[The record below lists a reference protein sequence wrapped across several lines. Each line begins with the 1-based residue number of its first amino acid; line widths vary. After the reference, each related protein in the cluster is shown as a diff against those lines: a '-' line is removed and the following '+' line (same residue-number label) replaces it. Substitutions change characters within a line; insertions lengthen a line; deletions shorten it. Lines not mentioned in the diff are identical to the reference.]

1 MGISAFLLS
10 PESLPV
16 LTAAAAIQE
25 SISRF
30 AGTTMMRLAR
40 PCGSQVPVPDLAGCA
55 ISGPWVDG
63 GDFVESTGSI
73 SGDRPQAPCAL
84 GALSRTGPAARQRS
98 RQAMHDGAPKP
109 PFWCPN
115 LLIYFG
121 MCTGAPCEPRIPTW
135 TPVPSWYGFP
145 RIWHTPT
152 RRHGPSPLWSGRQ
165 QTGSHHEPDDQHGRR
180 RMQDGNRSLWGR
192 RTPAS
197 ESRPPLPQGLRQ
209 CPVSGQGVSASRVL
223 TRFGVA

>member
-1 MGISAFLLS
+1 MGLRFRFRIWRDAPSLVHGSTAGISSSQPGPSAATAPKNHVVWGLCRAPGLLPGS
-10 PESLPV
+10 DH
-16 LTAAAAIQE
+16 
-25 SISRF
+25 
-30 AGTTMMRLAR
+30 AR
-40 PCGSQVPVPDLAGCA
+40 PCTMGH
-55 ISGPWVDG
+55 
-63 GDFVESTGSI
+63 
-73 SGDRPQAPCAL
+73 
-84 GALSRTGPAARQRS
+84 RS
-98 RQAMHDGAPKP
+98 P